1 MKIGWSSTPLHV
13 LLLVAILVLAACEF
27 RIHADLVIEDDET
40 GTLSVELSMDEEF
53 AALAGSGFGGV
64 VAIGED
70 MVPSGWAA
78 DLVSEGGYEGIRSST
93 EFESLDDLRGRLED
107 LVDEAGTAGT
117 PLPAFLSDISPTRDG
132 DTFIFRLVIPEAV
145 EDLIGAGLE
154 ESPIPVD
161 LATLDTVFDIRLTM
175 VLPGELVTNN
185 ADVVTGETL
194 VWKVSLTDT
203 GRVLEAESKL
213 PGPDRTRYIAWAAV
227 ALALVIAVYI
237 VVKLRKRRRAAV
249 PDRAQGPPVSS

>member
-1 MKIGWSSTPLHV
+1 MKIGWRSTPLPV
-13 LLLVAILVLAACEF
+13 LLLVATLVLAACEF

-40 GTLSVELSMDEEF
+40 GTLSVELSMDEEL

-78 DLVSEGGYEGIRSST
+78 ELVSEGGYEGIRSST
-93 EFESLDDLRGRLED
+93 GFESLDDLRGRLED
-107 LVDEAGTAGT
+107 LVDETGTAGT

-161 LATLDTVFDIRLTM
+161 LAMLDSVFDIRLTM
-175 VLPGELVTNN
+175 VLPGDLLTNN

-194 VWKVSLTDT
+194 IWNVSLTDA
-203 GRVLEAESKL
+203 GRVLEAESEL
-213 PGPDRTRYIAWAAV
+213 PGPERTRFILWGAV
-227 ALALVIAVYI
+227 ALALVIAAYI

>member
-1 MKIGWSSTPLHV
+1 MKIGWSSTPLPV
-13 LLLVAILVLAACEF
+13 LLLVATLVLAACEF

-40 GTLSVELSMDEEF
+40 GTLSVELSMDEEL

-78 DLVSEGGYEGIRSST
+78 ELVSEGGYEGIRSST
-93 EFESLDDLRGRLED
+93 GFESLDDLRGRLED

-194 VWKVSLTDT
+194 IWNVSLTDA
-203 GRVLEAESKL
+203 GRVLEAESEL
-213 PGPDRTRYIAWAAV
+213 PGPDRTRFIAWAAI
-227 ALALVIAVYI
+227 ALALVIAAYI

-249 PDRAQGPPVSS
+249 RDRAQGPPVSS

>member
-1 MKIGWSSTPLHV
+1 MKIRWSNTPLTA
-13 LLLVAILVLAACEF
+13 LLLVATLVLAACEF
-27 RIHADLVIEDDET
+27 RIHADLVIADDES
-40 GTLSVELSMDEEF
+40 GTLSVELSMDEEL

-78 DLVSEGGYEGIRSST
+78 ELVSEGGYEGIRSST
-93 EFESLDDLRGRLED
+93 GFESLDDLRGRLED

-161 LATLDTVFDIRLTM
+161 LAMLDSVFDVRLTM
-175 VLPGELVTNN
+175 VLPGDLVTNN
-185 ADVVTGETL
+185 ADVVTGDTL
-194 VWKVSLTDT
+194 VWNVSLTDA
-203 GRVLEAESKL
+203 GRVLEAESEL
-213 PGPDRTRYIAWAAV
+213 PGPERTRFILWGAV
-227 ALALVIAVYI
+227 VLALMVAAYI
-237 VVKLRKRRRAAV
+237 VVKLRRRRRAAV
-249 PDRAQGPPVSS
+249 PDRAQGPAGSS

>member
-13 LLLVAILVLAACEF
+13 LLLVATLVLAACEF

-40 GTLSVELSMDEEF
+40 GTLSVELSMDEEL

-78 DLVSEGGYEGIRSST
+78 ELVSEGGYEGIRSST
-93 EFESLDDLRGRLED
+93 GFESLDDLRGRLED

-132 DTFIFRLVIPEAV
+132 DTFIFRLVIPEAI

-161 LATLDTVFDIRLTM
+161 LGTLDTVFDIRLTM

-213 PGPDRTRYIAWAAV
+213 PGPGRTRYIAWAAG
-227 ALALVIAVYI
+227 ALALVIAAYI

-249 PDRAQGPPVSS
+249 RDRAQGPPVSS